1 MKIDPISPEDV
12 YTPYNPGTAYPYGTC
27 IKLEGDLADAAGYK
41 SFKAGD
47 VVEIKAFAFVK
58 EKSEEAKGG
67 EIERELELQLTGIEL
82 TPAKSDRV
90 KVLYGEGK

>member
-1 MKIDPISPEDV
+1 MKIDPIKPE
-12 YTPYNPGTAYPYGTC
+12 YMCAPYNPGTMYPYGTC
-27 IKLEGDLADAAGYK
+27 IKLEGELADAAGYK
-41 SFKAGD
+41 SFKVGD

-67 EIERELELQLTGIEL
+67 EVERELELQLTGIEI